1 MRWLPVAEKY
11 LVITDKLE
19 LELKKMRSEGRTKL
33 PSEQELAGRF
43 SCSRQTVRASLEVL
57 QQKGLIEKRKGSG
70 SYIVDISSNNRT
82 VFFMTEDCDRY
93 QSPALISGL
102 KEKLGSLKY
111 TLRSF
116 STGASIEGE
125 KAVLQRVLS
134 ERPAALIIEPQRDL
148 VPNPNLRLIEEITDM
163 GIPVISCNSAA
174 GSVSVTPDDHE
185 GGKML
190 TKKLLENGRKNIA
203 CIFRMDSSSGRDRY
217 QGYIDAVPDTL
228 FDESKCMLL
237 TYREEKDIVSGK
249 DVKLSAFADE
259 VLSGCDAV
267 ICQNGI
273 IAYQLANLLR
283 KAGRSVPDEI
293 VVACFDNG
301 HYSSDDLLSVG
312 FDNDVF
318 CKALAKTAVALAEG
332 RSAASV
338 IVQMK

>member
-1 MRWLPVAEKY
+1 VAEKY
-11 LVITDKLE
+11 LVIADKLE
-19 LELKKMRSEGRTKL
+19 LELKKMRAEGRTKL
-33 PSEQELAGRF
+33 PSEQELAAGF
-43 SCSRQTVRASLEVL
+43 SCSRQTVRASLDVL
-57 QQKGLIEKRKGSG
+57 CQKGLIEKRKGSG
-70 SYIVDISSNNRT
+70 SYLAGTSSYNKT

-93 QSPALISGL
+93 QSPALIAGL
-102 KEKLGSLKY
+102 KERLVPAGY
-111 TLRSF
+111 TLKSF
-116 STGASIEGE
+116 SNGGSIEGE
-125 KAVLQRVLS
+125 KAVLLRVIA

-163 GIPVISCNSAA
+163 GIPVISCNSVA

-190 TKKLLENGRKNIA
+190 TKKLLEAGRKNIA
-203 CIFRMDSSSGRDRY
+203 CIFRVDSSSGRDRY

-237 TYREEKDIVSGK
+237 TYQEEKDIVSGK
-249 DVKLSAFADE
+249 DVKLSAFTNE

-273 IAYQLANLLR
+273 IAYQLMNLLR

-293 VVACFDNG
+293 VIACFDNG

-312 FDNDVF
+312 FDNDAF